1 MFKRA
6 ILLGAVSGLLA
17 GLACLVYQKVYAS
30 SLGYDFAE
38 VAKPVS
44 IVISCVVAGIM
55 VGILFALLKRWMPK
69 SGEIV
74 FNFILTILTLVSIVA
89 PFAVKLPLEME
100 APELFPGLVVPMHF
114 FPALAWFTLRPLFVK
129 YEVRSTKYEEKV

>member
-6 ILLGAVSGLLA
+6 ILLGGVAGLLA
-17 GLACLVYQKVYAS
+17 GIACLVYQKVYAS

-38 VAKPVS
+38 VARPVS

-55 VGILFALLKRWMPK
+55 AGLLFTLLNRWLPR
-69 SGEIV
+69 SGEVV
-74 FNFILTILTLVSIVA
+74 FNFILTGLTFASIVA

-114 FPALAWFTLRPLFVK
+114 FPALAWYTLKPLFLRNVS
-129 YEVRSTKYEEKV
+129 RT